1 VLINAIYLLCLRN
14 PELSEVRCIFTV
26 FFILIFYFI
35 SFAGPPVQI
44 KPEPGYVTSINW
56 ITIWLSFFFGVLFT
70 MLFRFLN
77 GNTKQPDQRSNAGLP
92 LSGWVVFLGVNL
104 MARMVIQAYFFWDA
118 GYFVR
123 NVWIHA
129 AQAGGLAYQSL
140 FLCEM
145 FLSLFALTGTGA
157 LIYWYFGKRDIF
169 PSMFVYYAGFYV
181 IAIIILQIVYNLM
194 KIPADLV
201 SIRQNNI
208 IQGFRIFY
216 GAVWVIFVLR
226 SEQVKQTF
234 IYPPG

>member
-1 VLINAIYLLCLRN
+1 MRTNAIYLLSLRN
-14 PELSEVRCIFTV
+14 PEPTEVRFIFTG
-26 FFILIFYFI
+26 FFILIFYFF
-35 SFAGPPVQI
+35 SFASPAIPIQ
-44 KPEPGYVTSINW
+44 PEPGSLISVNW

-77 GNTKQPDQRSNAGLP
+77 GKTKPADQRSNAGLP
-92 LSGWVVFLGVNL
+92 MSGWVSFLGFNL
-104 MARMVIQAYFFWDA
+104 IARIAVQAYLFWDA
-118 GYFVR
+118 GYFAKH
-123 NVWIHA
+123 VWIRA

-145 FLSLFALTGTGA
+145 FLSLFALTGTAA

-181 IAIIILQIVYNLM
+181 ITIIILQIVYTHM

-201 SIRQNNI
+201 GIRQNTT
-208 IQGFRIFY
+208 IQVFRIIY
-216 GAVWVIFVLR
+216 GGIWVIFVLK
-226 SEQVKQTF
+226 SDQVKQTF